1 MAYSLEFDPLLPWPL
16 ALGCIALAVLA
27 LALAIR
33 SSLRGWSLRAAL
45 ALLIC
50 AAILDPRVRLEDRQF
65 ESDIVLALIDRTAS
79 QSLGGRD
86 ARTEE
91 ALAWLREELPAL
103 PNVELRVAELADPP
117 PGAAEGTLLA
127 SSLRREIEEIG
138 TGRFAG
144 AVVVTDGGIHD
155 AEHGTAQPAPV
166 HVLLTSERAELDR
179 ELEIRSAP
187 AFAVVGEGVEVI
199 AKVKD
204 SGAAASDAEVEV
216 EVFVDGARS
225 GLIRAKEGEQFG
237 VPVEFGAAGTRT
249 VHLRAS
255 PLDGELTAANNEAT
269 AEIRGVRE
277 RLRVLMVS
285 GKPHVGQRTWRN
297 ILKSDGSVELVHFTL
312 LRTPDKRDS
321 APTEEIALVQF
332 PARELFQEKIDQF
345 DLVIFD
351 RYSRSGLLLN
361 QHFESLANYVERGG
375 ALLVAAGP
383 EFSGL
388 RSLYGTAIG
397 KVLPARPTGFV
408 LEEGFRP
415 ALTPAGL
422 RHPVTAEL
430 ADGADGWGRWF
441 RQVDISALSGHVL
454 LKGIGGQPLLVLG
467 RAGEGRVAVLASDQA
482 WLWHRS
488 FEGGG
493 PQLELLRRL
502 AHWMM
507 REPALEEETLSASA
521 AGSTLKFARR
531 TMSGGAGR
539 EIRLISPDGASTS
552 VRAEEAAA
560 GLFEAEVEGANPGL
574 YRATDGEFT
583 AAAAVGPAHP
593 LEHASPVADAGA
605 ALELARAS
613 GGAVLRIE
621 DGLPEFRLVRAGRAA
636 SGRGWLGVTPRNA
649 YTVSGADIVPLANA
663 PLITLLVLLAAAA
676 AWRLEGA

>member
-27 LALAIR
+27 LAFAVR
-33 SSLRGWSLRAAL
+33 SNLRGWILRAAL
-45 ALLIC
+45 VLLIG
-50 AAILDPRVRLEDRQF
+50 AAILDPSVRLEDRQS
-65 ESDIVLALIDRTAS
+65 ESDIVLALVDRTDS
-79 QSLGGRD
+79 QSLGGR
-86 ARTEE
+86 AGRTEE
-91 ALAWLREELPAL
+91 ALAWLREELPGL

-127 SSLRREIEEIG
+127 SALQREIEEIG

-155 AEHGTAQPAPV
+155 AEFGRAQPAPV
-166 HVLLTSERAELDR
+166 HMLLTSERAERDR
-179 ELEIRSAP
+179 ELEIQSAP
-187 AFAVVGEGVEVI
+187 AFAVVGEGAELV
-199 AKVKD
+199 AAVKD
-204 SGAAASDAEVEV
+204 SGAAASGAEVEV
-216 EVFVDGARS
+216 EVFIDGARA
-225 GLIRAKEGEQFG
+225 GLVRAAEGEQFV
-237 VPVEFGAAGTRT
+237 VPVEFRAAGTKT

-285 GKPHVGQRTWRN
+285 GLPHVGQRTWRN

-351 RYSRSGLLLN
+351 RYRRSGLLLN

-383 EFSGL
+383 EFSGV
-388 RSLYGTAIG
+388 RSLHGSAIG

-408 LEEGFRP
+408 HEEGFRP
-415 ALTPAGL
+415 ALTQAGL

-441 RQVDISALSGHVL
+441 RQVDIEAVGGHVL
-454 LKGIGGQPLLVLG
+454 LEGIGGRPLLVLG

-521 AGSTLKFARR
+521 EGSTLKFARR
-531 TMSGGAGR
+531 TMSGGGR
-539 EIRLISPDGASTS
+539 EIRLISPDGASTGI
-552 VRAEEAAA
+552 RAEEAAA
-560 GLFEAEVEGANPGL
+560 GLFEAEIEGAAAGL
-574 YRATDGEFT
+574 YRAADGEFT

-593 LEHASPVADAGA
+593 LEHASPTTDAGA
-605 ALELARAS
+605 ALELAQAS
-613 GGAVLRIE
+613 GGAVLRVE
-621 DGLPEFRLVRAGRAA
+621 DGLPEFRLVRAGRTA

-649 YTVSGADIVPLANA
+649 YTVSGTDIVPLANA

-676 AWRLEGA
+676 AWRLEGK

>member
-1 MAYSLEFDPLLPWPL
+1 MAYSIEFSPLLPWPL
-16 ALGCIALAVLA
+16 ALGCIALAALA
-27 LALAIR
+27 LALAVR
-33 SSLRGWSLRAAL
+33 SSLRGWSLRAVL

-50 AAILDPRVRLEDRQF
+50 AALLDPRVRLEDREF
-65 ESDIVLALIDRTAS
+65 ESDIVLALVDRTAS
-79 QSLGGRD
+79 QSLGGR
-86 ARTEE
+86 AGRTEE
-91 ALAWLREELPAL
+91 ALAWLRKELPAL
-103 PNVELRVAELADPP
+103 PNVELREAEVADPP
-117 PGAAEGTLLA
+117 PGSAEGTLLA
-127 SSLRREIEEIG
+127 SALQREIEEIG

-155 AEHGTAQPAPV
+155 AELGTAQPAPV
-166 HVLLTSERAELDR
+166 HMLLTSERAELDR

-187 AFAVVGEGVEVI
+187 AFAVVGEGAELTAV
-199 AKVKD
+199 VKD
-204 SGAAASDAEVEV
+204 SGAAASDGEVEV
-216 EVFVDGARS
+216 EVFVDGARA
-225 GLIRAKEGEQFG
+225 GLVMAREGEQFRM
-237 VPVEFGAAGTRT
+237 PVEFRAAGTKT

-255 PLDGELTAANNEAT
+255 PLEGELTAANNEAT

-285 GKPHVGQRTWRN
+285 GLPHVGQRTWRN

-321 APTEEIALVQF
+321 APIEEIALVQF
-332 PARELFQEKIDQF
+332 PARELFQEKIGEF
-345 DLVIFD
+345 DLVILD

-361 QHFESLANYVERGG
+361 LHFESLASYVEQGG

-383 EFSGL
+383 EFSDA
-388 RSLYGTAIG
+388 RALYGTPAG
-397 KVLPARPTGFV
+397 RVLPARPTGFV

-430 ADGADGWGRWF
+430 ANGADGWGRWF
-441 RQVDISALSGHVL
+441 RQVDIEARGGHVL
-454 LKGIGGQPLLVLG
+454 LEGIGGRPLLVLG

-531 TMSGGAGR
+531 TMSGSAER
-539 EIRLISPDGASTS
+539 EIELISPDGVSIS
-552 VRAEEAAA
+552 IRAEEAAA
-560 GLFEAEVEGANPGL
+560 GLFEAEIEGADAGL
-574 YRATDGEFT
+574 YRATDGEFS
-583 AAAAVGPAHP
+583 AAATVGPAHP
-593 LEHASPVADAGA
+593 LEHASPAADPGA

-613 GGAVLRIE
+613 GGAVLRVE
-621 DGLPEFRLVRAGRAA
+621 DGLPEFRLVRAGRTAA
-636 SGRGWLGVTPRNA
+636 GRGWLGVTPRNA
-649 YTVSGADIVPLANA
+649 YTVSGTDIVPLANA